1 MHDAYAW
8 ALHMNGRDAEAKEA
22 SNKALALGT
31 RHALL
36 YFHAGMIDLALGDTD
51 GARTHLMTALDINPH
66 FSPRFGTPGPP
77 ALAELGA

>member
-8 ALHMNGRDAEAKEA
+8 ALHVNGRDAEAKEA

-36 YFHAGMIDLALGDTD
+36 HFHAGMIDLALGDTD
-51 GARTHLMTALDINPH
+51 GARTNLRTALDINPH
-66 FSPRFGTPGPP
+66 FSPRLVPVARQT
-77 ALAELGA
+77 LAELGA